1 MIDKQKIEI
10 YDLNKQINRLNELQK
25 QSNMKIIEE
34 KRQRDREINNLR
46 DEIDNSIEKI
56 LKIENSLNNY

>member
-25 QSNMKIIEE
+25 QTNMKIIEE
-34 KRQRDREINNLR
+34 KRQRDREINYLR